1 MQSIMQSAA
10 TPELTT
16 LVNAYTKFFPIS
28 TFPWIPLCCAAVFQ
42 VFAWFG
48 GRFLGGLTLLP
59 RILVL
64 WLFAFGEYAIM
75 SPSMNASVEL
85 FKMTEPFLVVIY
97 QVLTLVVFTI
107 INTLVFKNPFQ
118 FKYIVSYIFLSLAVY
133 VAYMW

>member
-1 MQSIMQSAA
+1 MVSAA

-16 LVNAYTKFFPIS
+16 LVNLYQKVFPIS
-28 TFPWIPLCCAAVFQ
+28 TFPWIPLCVAAAFQ

-75 SPSMNASVEL
+75 SPAMNASVEL
-85 FKMTEPFLVVIY
+85 LKMTEPLLVVIY
-97 QVLTLVVFTI
+97 QVLTLVVFTV
-107 INTLVFKNPFQ
+107 INTVVFKNPFRA
-118 FKYIVSYIFLSLAVY
+118 KYIVSYIFLTLAVY